1 VTGETLTT
9 DIGPN
14 GSRAAAETHADM
26 LDLLVD
32 GDADLLSDTL
42 REQLIAWLVDYNS
55 PGAASPSVWRVRPS
69 NEQQKAATRKTQAEA
84 AEASNKALIAIL
96 GTAGQIDDDAAARE
110 FITSFGLFDHLSETA
125 IARLVEARFAFMEG
139 GKRVRDLRQA
149 AETSPAFA
157 NLFDPLK
164 KNFMIQ

>member
-42 REQLIAWLVDYNS
+42 REQLVAWLVDYNF
-55 PGAASPSVWRVRPS
+55 PGAEPPSVWRVRPS
-69 NEQQKAATRKTQAEA
+69 NEQQKAATLKTQAEA
-84 AEASNKALIAIL
+84 AEASNKALVAIL
-96 GTAGQIDDDAAARE
+96 ETSGQIDDDAAARE
-110 FITSFGLFDHLSETA
+110 FITSFGLTDHLSETA
-125 IARLVEARFAFMEG
+125 IARLVESRFAFLEG
-139 GKRVRDLRQA
+139 GKRGRDLRQA
-149 AETSPAFA
+149 AETNPAFA
-157 NLFDPLK
+157 DLFSSK